1 VQSIS
6 FKVVELSANEQAF
19 FCFCYCFLHNFSLF
33 FHVRGE
39 REGTIDA
46 HSDRSSHILKCLLL
60 FVLFAFVSSFAI
72 DILVKLLPMPKAPL
86 PCYLRICHIRMRGP
100 FIDATV

>member
-19 FCFCYCFLHNFSLF
+19 FVFAIVFCTISLFF

-60 FVLFAFVSSFAI
+60 FFLFAFVSSFAI